1 MIIIAQPPETDEK
14 GHGRKSFQ
22 DKHLKLFPAS
32 IMAMI
37 VGFVYIIAAVIT
49 VTLIA

>member
-1 MIIIAQPPETDEK
+1 MIIISHPPETDEK
-14 GHGRKSFQ
+14 GQGRKSFQ
-22 DKHLKLFPAS
+22 DENLKLFPAG

-37 VGFVYIIAAVIT
+37 VGFVYIIIAVIT